1 MGIIIHTPKL
11 HVAVKTDCLVT
22 ALEAASIV
30 TGIALHRLGANS
42 VTNTLEECG
51 RWFEDNTGIPLHMEE
66 V

>member
-1 MGIIIHTPKL
+1 MGIIVHTQKL

-30 TGIALHRLGANS
+30 TGLSLHNLGSNS
-42 VTNTLEECG
+42 VTSTLEECG
-51 RWFEDNTGIPLHMEE
+51 RWFSDNTGIPLHVEE